1 MSSKSVGSDELGPI
15 LARVQFYGEGETRAV
30 TVGLYSGTEII
41 AEVGPEPV
49 EFSKESAAE
58 AVGMLREVLATTG
71 TLNEVYDQILNSL
84 AANIIISD
92 LPIPNFH

>member
-1 MSSKSVGSDELGPI
+1 MSSKSAGSDELDPV

-30 TVGLYSGTEII
+30 TAYLFSGEELITQ
-41 AEVGPEPV
+41 VGPKSV

-58 AVGMLREVLATTG
+58 AVGMLREVLESTG